1 MNAPAKTAT
10 QPWQMSASV
19 ASPLILARKMSVEEL
34 TRSCLARIAERD
46 ASVKAWN
53 FVDPDLA
60 IRKAKELDKVLIHAG
75 PKSRLHGIPFGVKDM
90 IDTADMPTTN
100 NSPIYA
106 HNQPSLDA
114 QVVRIMKAEGAF
126 VIGKTDTV
134 EFAAGGRK
142 ALTRN
147 PHDVARTPGGSSS
160 GSGAAVGD
168 YQVPIAFGTQTGG
181 SHIRPAS
188 FNGIYGI
195 KPTHNTIAWPGAR
208 QLSPTLDTL
217 GWYGRSVED
226 LVMVA
231 EAVRVTGIKM
241 LPTLSVKGLKVGLA
255 KTANWPKA
263 EQGTID
269 AMERAAKLLSLAG
282 AVVTELE
289 LPAPFDELNAAQK
302 IVMNAEG
309 GVQFLADYLQH
320 HDLFHDDFRK
330 KVENFDGT
338 TPEKLLWAQD
348 LAARC
353 RPVFDA
359 LFGPTLDVILTPSS
373 CGEAPL
379 NPWETTGDAVFNSMW
394 TLLHVPTVNIPGH
407 VGTRGM
413 PVGVTLAGPR
423 LGDARLL
430 AISRALAPV
439 IDPHAE
445 V

>member
-1 MNAPAKTAT
+1 MNTPAQPAT
-10 QPWQMSASV
+10 QPWQMSASE

-34 TRSCLARIAERD
+34 TRSCLDRIAKRD
-46 ASVKAWN
+46 AVVKAWN

-60 IRKAKELDKVLIHAG
+60 VRKAKELDKVLIHAG

-106 HNQPSLDA
+106 NNQPSLDA

-147 PHDVARTPGGSSS
+147 PHDVTRTPGGSSS

-168 YQVPIAFGTQTGG
+168 FQVPIAFGTQTGG

-195 KPTHNTIAWPGAR
+195 KPTHNTIAWPGSR

-231 EAVRVTGIKM
+231 EAVRVAGIKS
-241 LPTLSVKGLKVGLA
+241 LPTIGLKGLRVGFA
-255 KTANWPKA
+255 RTSNWPMA
-263 EQGTID
+263 EKGTID
-269 AMERAAKLLSLAG
+269 AMARAAKLLDEAG
-282 AVVTELE
+282 AIVTDFE
-289 LPAPFDELNAAQK
+289 LPAPFADLNAAQK
-302 IVMNAEG
+302 IVMNGEG

-320 HDLFHDDFRK
+320 HELFHDDFRK
-330 KVENFDGT
+330 KVENFDGI
-338 TPEKLLWAQD
+338 TPETLLWAQD
-348 LAARC
+348 LAATC
-353 RPVFDA
+353 RPVFDK
-359 LFGPTLDVILTPSS
+359 LFGPNLDVILTPSS
-373 CGEAPL
+373 CGEAPF

-394 TLLHVPTVNIPGH
+394 TLLHAPTVNIPGYI
-407 VGTRGM
+407 GSNGL

-430 AISRALAPV
+430 AICKVLAPV
-439 IDPHAE
+439 LDPQAA
-445 V
+445 